1 MQSSDNL
8 LNPELINIRRLFT
21 TPLASIQY
29 PNANTLNAELKSV
42 VTQRMAQDQSGAQ
55 RSNDG
60 GWQSAFGRAFTGSM
74 RGGVKRTPPS
84 AATWNSLIREAWLPR
99 PTTPPCACGSR
110 IA

>member
-29 PNANTLNAELKSV
+29 PNADTLNAELKAL

-55 RSNDG
+55 RVG
-60 GWQSAFGRAFTGSM
+60 QCE
-74 RGGVKRTPPS
+74 RGGPQQC
-84 AATWNSLIREAWLPR
+84 AAWASWRILVGRLLGR
-99 PTTPPCACGSR
+99 CGG
-110 IA
+110 A